1 MSDWDKVKLAF
12 DILENADVT
21 GEFDDCVWIRI
32 DRDLWEAFNSEEQDQ

>member
-1 MSDWDKVKLAF
+1 MNDWDKVKLAF